1 MRRVLLCFIAGFLIL
16 HSAPLAAQ
24 TPTAGRIVGR
34 VLDADN
40 GSGLTDAGI
49 QVVGTTIGTTSGV
62 DGRFAI
68 NGVPAGTV
76 TLTVRRIG
84 YAPKTITGIFLEG
97 GKTVEQNITLSAA
110 NVELAAQVVTA
121 EAERGTVNEALDE
134 QRNATGIVSAVTAE
148 QMSKSPDG
156 DAAKAIQRVSGV
168 TVQAGRSV
176 FVRGLGERYTVT
188 NLNGARLPSPEP
200 EKRFVPLDLFPSN
213 LLQSVNVS
221 KTFTPDLS
229 GDFSGASVD
238 IRTREYPAKRSYT
251 FSTTLGLNDAV
262 TGRDV
267 VSAPR
272 VGSEW
277 LAFGGA
283 ERRLP
288 SGLSSSGAVGGLTT
302 REQIN
307 GAINELRNTWTPTV
321 STGLPNGSFNASVGG
336 QDPVL
341 GLRIGYLG
349 SFTYSQSQ
357 DIRADDY
364 QANPIQRDGRPEVLE
379 SWRGEGSSQSTMWG
393 GLFNLSTMVGSHSL
407 LSLNNTYTR
416 SSDNDARRTS
426 GQAFAF
432 GLASIERMTLR
443 FVERAIRSTQL
454 KGEHAL
460 TPSQNFDWTV
470 SSSGVERKEPDRSDL
485 VYVEFDGTNE
495 FAWSDGNPD
504 VARRTFGDLSE
515 SNMFYAANYKIAL
528 TEAADAP
535 SIKVGGAFRTTNRAA
550 FNRQFSIVSTLVPV
564 VDRARPAE
572 ELFDGRYTSG
582 SDNIFNIINAAED
595 GVYDASER
603 LTAGYVMGE
612 LPIGY
617 RFRLIA
623 GARVENADIQVST
636 ALGNNNTF
644 DSRLQNVDVLPALVL
659 NVQVGNR
666 SQLRFSAS
674 QTLAR
679 PEYRELSPVQYLE
692 VVGGQITRGNGD
704 LVRTLIQ
711 NYDVKFESFLATGEL
726 FSVGVFAKYFDRP
739 IERIDLATGGQPFV
753 SYFNAAGAKNLG
765 VEFEVRKA
773 LGSFTTALDPY
784 AVFSN
789 VTLMQSDIIVGGDAS
804 ANTSANRPMMGQAPW
819 VVNVGL
825 SRSGTALGSSA
836 TLLYS
841 AVGPRIYSAGT
852 IPFPD
857 VIEEPRH
864 MVDLSLRF
872 PLGDRWAWKLD
883 ARNLLDAP
891 FRLTQGPVTRES
903 FRTGRV
909 LSLGLQWR

>member
-1 MRRVLLCFIAGFLIL
+1 MRRVLLLLLAVLLIAP
-16 HSAPLAAQ
+16 SAHLSAQ
-24 TPTAGRIVGR
+24 TPTTGRIVGR
-34 VLDADN
+34 VLDAEN
-40 GSGLTDAGI
+40 GAGLTDAGI

-62 DGRFAI
+62 DGRFTI

-97 GKTVEQNITLSAA
+97 GKAVEQNIALSAA
-110 NVELAAQVVTA
+110 NLELAAQVVTA
-121 EAERGTVNEALDE
+121 EAERGSVNAALDE
-134 QRNATGIVSAVTAE
+134 QRNATGIVSSVTQE

-168 TVQAGRSV
+168 TVQDGRSV

-238 IRTREYPAKRSYT
+238 IRTREYPAKRT
-251 FSTTLGLNDAV
+251 FAFSSSLGLNDAA
-262 TGRDV
+262 TGRDIV
-267 VSAPR
+267 TAPTVGTEWRATGGSA
-272 VGSEW
+272 
-277 LAFGGA
+277 
-283 ERRLP
+283 RRLP
-288 SGLSSSGAVGGLTT
+288 SGLASAGAVGGLTS
-302 REQIN
+302 REEIN
-307 GAINELRNTWTPTV
+307 GAINQLRNAWTPTNT
-321 STGLPNGSFNASVGG
+321 TGMPNGSFGASVGG

-349 SFTYSQSQ
+349 SFSYSSSQ

-379 SWRGEGSSQSTMWG
+379 SWRGQGSSQSTSMG
-393 GLFNLSTMVGSHSL
+393 GLLNLSTMIGSRSL
-407 LSLNNTYTR
+407 LALNNTYTR

-426 GQAFAF
+426 GEAFAF
-432 GLASIERMTLR
+432 GLANVERMTLR

-460 TPSQNFDWTV
+460 TASQNFDWTV
-470 SSSGVERKEPDRSDL
+470 STSGVVRKEPDRSDL
-485 VYVEFDGTNE
+485 VYAQFSGAGD

-504 VARRTFGDLSE
+504 VARRTFGDLRE
-515 SNMFYAANYKIAL
+515 DNMFYAANYKIAL
-528 TEAADAP
+528 GRSPDAP
-535 SIKVGGAFRTTNRAA
+535 TLKMGGAYRTTDRAA
-550 FNRQFSIVSTLVPV
+550 FNRQFSIVSTFVPTE
-564 VDRARPAE
+564 DRTRRAE
-572 ELFDGRYTSG
+572 DLFDGRYTSG
-582 SDNIFNIINAAED
+582 NDNVFNIINAAED

-603 LTAGYVMGE
+603 LTAGYLMTEVP
-612 LPIGY
+612 LGY
-617 RFRLIA
+617 RVRLIA
-623 GARVENADIQVST
+623 GARVEDADIRVST
-636 ALGNNNTF
+636 ALSNNNRFVST
-644 DSRLQNVDVLPALVL
+644 LQNVDVLPAVVL
-659 NVQVGNR
+659 NVQLGNR

-711 NYDVKFESFLATGEL
+711 NYDVKFESFLASGEL
-726 FSVGVFAKYFDRP
+726 FSIGVFAKHFDRP

-753 SYFNAAGAKNLG
+753 SFFNAQSATNLG
-765 VEFEVRKA
+765 IEFEVRKA
-773 LGSFTTALDPY
+773 LGSFTPALDPY
-784 AVFSN
+784 SVFSN
-789 VTLMQSDIIVGGDAS
+789 VTLMQSDITVGSDAS

-819 VVNVGL
+819 VVNLGL
-825 SRSGTALGSSA
+825 SRAGASLGSSA

-841 AVGPRIYSAGT
+841 AVGPRIHSAGT

-857 VIEEPRH
+857 VIEQPRH
-864 MVDLSLRF
+864 MVDFSFRV
-872 PLGDRWAWKLD
+872 PLGDRWAWKID

-891 FRLTQGPVTRES
+891 YRLTQGPVTRES

-909 LSLGLQWR
+909 VALGMQWQ